1 MKNWVKD
8 LHEKQ
13 AGSLRAFGLFFY
25 NEKSFPDV
33 KKPIDKSMDP
43 YYNKHM
49 NKQAYVY
56 KRGIQKGEPI

>member
-1 MKNWVKD
+1 MDFRPVFLGK
-8 LHEKQ
+8 
-13 AGSLRAFGLFFY
+13 
-25 NEKSFPDV
+25 KSFPVV
-33 KKPIDKSMDP
+33 KKPIDKSVDP